1 MSTIKVKKKRNKFGA
16 VRTTVDGIVFHSKAE
31 SQDYVKLKAALNNGK
46 ITDLELQPKYN
57 LLVNGIK
64 IGTYKADFK
73 FYDVERKEWVVAD
86 RKGFDTPLSKRSR
99 KHVKAQYGI
108 DVEIWK

>member
-1 MSTIKVKKKRNKFGA
+1 MKKKRNKFGA
-16 VRTTVDGIVFHSKAE
+16 VRVTIDGITFASKAE
-31 SQDYVKLKAALNNGK
+31 AEDYKNLKLAESRGK
-46 ITDLELQPKYN
+46 ITNLELQPKYD

-86 RKGFDTPLSKRSR
+86 RKGFDTAISKRSR

-108 DVEIWK
+108 EVEIWKK